1 MYTLVSVAVML
12 WFSDG
17 VVGANLSSL
26 FTLTYEVQE
35 MLWI

>member
-1 MYTLVSVAVML
+1 ML

-26 FTLTYEVQE
+26 CTLTCEVQE